1 MLVSSGFPQ
10 RPQIHHF
17 PGIDLAERRR
27 LHGSGCIM
35 RSAAVQAGDNIDLT
49 LRFELGETAIPAGG
63 HLRVAWL
70 WPFDWAMLQTSDPSA
85 PGYVHAFCSRRGVA
99 LRVTFAF
106 RGDLIPWNHH
116 IDVEVLSGVLT
127 QGDAVEL
134 TCREWRAPT
143 FIVPDAELL
152 FLINLD
158 GGDRWVQL
166 PPVRGFPIVAG
177 TPARLFALAPADG
190 LIDEDLAL
198 TLRVEDVWGNPLL
211 IEGLVPEVVPAD
223 GVRVVSVER
232 AGDMPAYRARVRIDS
247 PGIHRIEVAVPR
259 FQLRVESNPVRIA
272 AESPPLRI
280 FWGDLHA
287 GQGQIGCGVGSVRH
301 HFDYARHVAGLQV
314 CSHQANDHHVS
325 LDLWEQT
332 RRESVAANEEGS
344 FIAFLGCEWSAYTPE
359 GGDRNVMYRR
369 DEPRLRRSGR
379 FFTEDVSDPEPDLAT
394 ATEFLAVMRDEE
406 VFINMHAGGRP
417 TNLDFH
423 EPRIE
428 TLAEVHSTHG
438 TSDWF
443 VLDALRRGYR
453 VGITAGTD
461 GVAGRPGCDHPGS
474 RLIRNARS
482 GVTAFLASELTQ
494 DGLWEAIA
502 ARRCYATDGPR
513 ILLDVRA
520 DGYLMGSE
528 YATTESPLV
537 SIEAEGTAA
546 IEQIDLLCGPDLLW
560 TWRPTMASAEGA
572 LRILWGGTERRG
584 SAPDQR
590 VFWQGR
596 FAVEKG
602 RIASVEPVAL
612 VTPYDRLE
620 RVDDQ
625 TVCFDTVSAGNRMGM
640 CLEIEA
646 DAETLC
652 RFESGPATFEFG
664 LAQVR
669 KQPMKVDAGGTSRHV
684 IVGPV
689 PNPNLPRRVEL
700 SFRDT
705 RIVQVL
711 CPYWVQLTQCD
722 QHRAWSSPIYV
733 QRQFG

>member
-17 PGIDLAERRR
+17 PGIDLSERRR
-27 LHGSGCIM
+27 LHGSGRIM
-35 RSAAVQAGDNIDLT
+35 RSAAVPAGDNIDLT
-49 LRFELGETAIPAGG
+49 LRFELGATAIPAGG

-70 WPFDWAMLQTSDPSA
+70 WPFDWAMLQTSDPDA
-85 PGYVHAFCSRRGVA
+85 PGYVHACCSRREVG

-106 RGDLIPWNHH
+106 RGELIPWNHH
-116 IDVEVLSGVLT
+116 IDVEVLSGLLAE
-127 QGDAVEL
+127 GDAVEL
-134 TCREWRAPT
+134 ICRKWRAPT
-143 FIVPDAELL
+143 FIVPAAELL
-152 FLINLD
+152 FLINPD

-166 PPVRGFPIVAG
+166 LPVRGIPIVAG

-190 LIDEDLAL
+190 LVDEDIAL

-211 IEGLVPEVVPAD
+211 IEGFVPEVIPAD
-223 GVRVVSVER
+223 GVRVISVER
-232 AGDMPAYRARVRIDS
+232 AGNMPAHRARVRIAN
-247 PGIHRIEVAVPR
+247 PGIHRIEVAIPH
-259 FQLRVESNPVRIA
+259 FQLWAESNPVRIA
-272 AESPPLRI
+272 AEPPPLRI

-332 RRESVAANEEGS
+332 RRESAAANEEGS
-344 FIAFLGCEWSAYTPE
+344 FIAFLGCEWSAYTPD
-359 GGDRNVMYRR
+359 GGDRNVVYRR

-379 FFTEDVSDPEPDLAT
+379 FFTEDVPDPEPDLET

-406 VFINMHAGGRP
+406 VFINMHVGGRP

-428 TLAEVHSTHG
+428 SLAEVPSTHG

-443 VLDALRRGYR
+443 VFDALRRGYR

-461 GVAGRPGCDHPGS
+461 GVVGRPGCDHPGS

-482 GVTAFLASELTQ
+482 GVTAFLASELTE
-494 DGLWEAIA
+494 DALWEAIA
-502 ARRCYATDGPR
+502 TRRCYATDGPR

-520 DGYLMGSE
+520 DGHPMGSE
-528 YATTESPLV
+528 YATTDAPLV

-546 IEQIDLLCGPDLLW
+546 IEQVDLLCGPDLLW

-572 LRILWGGTERRG
+572 LRILWGGTERHG

-590 VFWQGR
+590 VCWQGR
-596 FAVEKG
+596 FVVENG
-602 RIASVEPVAL
+602 RIAHVEPVAL

-625 TVCFDTVSAGNRMGM
+625 TVCFDTVTAGNRMGM
-640 CLEIEA
+640 CLAIEA
-646 DAETLC
+646 DAATLC
-652 RFESGPATFEFG
+652 RFESGPATFAFG
-664 LAQVR
+664 LSQVR
-669 KQPMKVDAGGTSRHV
+669 EQPMRVDAGGTSRHV
-684 IVGPV
+684 IVGPA

-705 RIVQVL
+705 RTVKGL

-733 QRQFG
+733 QRQLG

>member
-1 MLVSSGFPQ
+1 MLVKSGFPN

-17 PGIDLAERRR
+17 PAIDLEERRR
-27 LHGSGCIM
+27 LHGSGRIA
-35 RSAAVQAGDNIDLT
+35 RSTAVQAGDNIELT
-49 LRFELGETAIPAGG
+49 LRFDLGETAIPAGG
-63 HLRVAWL
+63 HVRVAWL

-85 PGYVHAFCSRRGVA
+85 PGYVHAFCSRREVD

-127 QGDAVEL
+127 EGDVVEL
-134 TCREWRAPT
+134 TCREWRSPT
-143 FIVPDAELL
+143 FVVPDAELL
-152 FLINLD
+152 FLINPD

-177 TPARLFALAPADG
+177 VPVRLFALAPADG
-190 LIDEDLAL
+190 LVDEDLVL
-198 TLRVEDVWGNPLL
+198 TLRVEDEWGNPLL
-211 IEGLVPEVVPAD
+211 LEDSVPEVVPAD
-223 GVRVVSVER
+223 GVRVVAVER
-232 AGDMPAYRARVRIDS
+232 AGDMPAYRARVRIAS
-247 PGIHRIEVAVPR
+247 PGIHRIAVAVPR
-259 FQLRVESNPVRIA
+259 CQLRAETNPVRIA
-272 AESPPLRI
+272 AEPPPLCI

-287 GQGQIGCGVGSVRH
+287 GQGRVGCGVGSVRH
-301 HFDYARHVAGLQV
+301 HFDYARYVAGLQV
-314 CSHQANDHHVS
+314 CSHQGNDHHVS

-332 RRESVAANEEGS
+332 RRESAAANEEGR
-344 FIAFLGCEWSAYTPE
+344 FVALLGCEWSAYTPD

-379 FFTEDVSDPEPDLAT
+379 FFTEDVPDLEPDLKT

-423 EPRIE
+423 EPGIE
-428 TLAEVHSTHG
+428 TLAEIHSTHG

-482 GVTAFLASELTQ
+482 GVTAFLASELTR
-494 DGLWEAIA
+494 DALWDAIA

-520 DGYLMGSE
+520 DGHLMGSE
-528 YATTESPLV
+528 YATVDSPLV
-537 SIEAEGTAA
+537 SIEAEGTAG

-560 TWRPTMASAEGA
+560 TWRPTLAPAEGA
-572 LRILWGGTERRG
+572 LRILWGGTERHG

-590 VFWQGR
+590 VCWKGR
-596 FAVEKG
+596 FVVENG
-602 RIASVEPVAL
+602 RIANVEPVAL
-612 VTPYDRLE
+612 ITPCDRIE
-620 RVDDQ
+620 QADDQ
-625 TVCFDTVSAGNRMGM
+625 TVCFDTVTAGNRMGM

-646 DAETLC
+646 DTAASC
-652 RFESGPATFEFG
+652 RFESCPATFAFG

-669 KQPMKVDAGGTSRHV
+669 EQPMRVDAGGVSRHV
-684 IVGPV
+684 IVGPA

-700 SFRDT
+700 AFRDT
-705 RIVQVL
+705 RTAEGL

-733 QRQFG
+733 QRQLG